1 MKGLTLMST
10 SDEHRHRQR
19 GQVLVLVALGM
30 VALIAM
36 VGLVLDGGATFGQ
49 RRSEQ
54 RAADLSAL
62 AGANDFLL
70 HGDIASARTVA
81 ENVARDNGYD
91 RALVTV
97 DVTVS
102 EYGNVGDN
110 AGTVKVAITA
120 RHQNSFSTILG
131 FNSWDVSASATAV
144 TGLVTGG
151 TGLGPMIFSIK
162 DFQTNGQPL
171 PNYTVSG
178 VRPYR
183 GSIPRRTGV
192 RSGPS
197 TATHPPPAATTLP
210 GRTSVRATS
219 TRTRFTTSS
228 PART

>member
-1 MKGLTLMST
+1 P
-10 SDEHRHRQR
+10 DEHRHRQR

-70 HGDIASARTVA
+70 HDDIASAQAVANTVA
-81 ENVARDNGYD
+81 TDNGYD
-91 RALVTV
+91 PALVTV
-97 DVTVS
+97 DVTVTP
-102 EYGNVGDN
+102 YQNVG
-110 AGTVKVAITA
+110 GTVKVAITA

-151 TGLGPMIFSIK
+151 TGLGPMIFSVK

-171 PNYTVSG
+171 PNYTASG
-178 VRPYR
+178 C
-183 GSIPRRTGV
+183 
-192 RSGPS
+192 
-197 TATHPPPAATTLP
+197 PPVPGLNPPQNGCPFGTVNGDAPAAGGNDLAWTNFGT
-210 GRTSVRATS
+210 GNVDTSQV
-219 TRTRFTTSS
+219 
-228 PART
+228 